1 MEDIMKRIC
10 SHKMSR
16 FLAIL
21 SLVLLLD
28 MLKSMV
34 REYTMVFNLSIV
46 IDLWDTIMLYAIL
59 SNTVKKIFSKI
70 YLLFLY
76 GALYVVIRIGEKFSE
91 IRLVIDSPI
100 NYVLLLL
107 TLIIM
112 IQWLR
117 SFWKS
122 K

>member
-1 MEDIMKRIC
+1 MKLVKNRIMID
-10 SHKMSR
+10 
-16 FLAIL
+16 FVAIL
-21 SLVLLLD
+21 SLVLLID
-28 MLKSMV
+28 MFKSML
-34 REYTMVFNLSIV
+34 RDCTGVFHLSI
-46 IDLWDTIMLYAIL
+46 IRDLWDTIMLCVIL

>member
-28 MLKSMV
+28 MFKSML
-34 REYTMVFNLSIV
+34 RDCTGVFHLSI
-46 IDLWDTIMLYAIL
+46 IRDLWDTIMLCVIL

>member
-10 SHKMSR
+10 SRKMSR

-28 MLKSMV
+28 MFKSML
-34 REYTMVFNLSIV
+34 RDCAGVFHLSIV
-46 IDLWDTIMLYAIL
+46 RDLWDTIMLYVIL

-76 GALYVVIRIGEKFSE
+76 GALYVVIRIGETFSE
-91 IRLVIDSPI
+91 IRLDIGSPI
-100 NYVLLLL
+100 NYVLLLV
-107 TLIIM
+107 TLGIM
-112 IQWLR
+112 IQWLM
-117 SFWKS
+117 SFGKS

>member
-1 MEDIMKRIC
+1 MKRIC

-28 MLKSMV
+28 MFKSML
-34 REYTMVFNLSIV
+34 RDCTGVFHLSI
-46 IDLWDTIMLYAIL
+46 IRDLWDTIMLCVIL

>member
-1 MEDIMKRIC
+1 MKRIC

-28 MLKSMV
+28 MFKSML
-34 REYTMVFNLSIV
+34 RDCTGVFHLSI
-46 IDLWDTIMLYAIL
+46 IRDLWDTIMLCVIL

-76 GALYVVIRIGEKFSE
+76 GALYLVIKIGEKFSE
-91 IRLVIDSPI
+91 IRLDIGSPI
-100 NYVLLLL
+100 NYVLLLV
-107 TLIIM
+107 TLGIM
-112 IQWLR
+112 SQWLI
-117 SFWKS
+117 SFGKS
-122 K
+122 KQIFI

>member
-10 SHKMSR
+10 SRKMSK

-28 MLKSMV
+28 MLKSML
-34 REYTMVFNLSIV
+34 REYTMVFNLSILR
-46 IDLWDTIMLYAIL
+46 DLLDTIMLYVIL

-76 GALYVVIRIGEKFSE
+76 GALYLVIRIGEKFSE
-91 IRLVIDSPI
+91 IRLDIDSPI
-100 NYVLLLL
+100 NYVLLLITGGL
-107 TLIIM
+107 VIH
-112 IQWLR
+112 WLL
-117 SFWKS
+117 SVWKS

>member
-1 MEDIMKRIC
+1 MIEMEDIMKRIC
-10 SHKMSR
+10 SRKMSK

-28 MLKSMV
+28 MLKSML

-46 IDLWDTIMLYAIL
+46 RDLWDTIMLYVIL

-76 GALYVVIRIGEKFSE
+76 GALYLVIRIGEKFSE
-91 IRLVIDSPI
+91 IRLDIDSPI
-100 NYVLLLL
+100 NYVLLLITGGL
-107 TLIIM
+107 VIHLCT
-112 IQWLR
+112 R
-117 SFWKS
+117 
-122 K
+122 